1 MQSMVDDAYE
11 GFVDVIAEGRGMSE
25 NDVKK
30 LPTDVS
36 MTAARRNRTISLMSS
51 AIMKMRSKR

>member
-30 LPTDVS
+30 LLTDEF
-36 MTAARRNRTISLMSS
+36 MTAARRNRIISLMNS
-51 AIMKMRSKR
+51 ATMKMRSKR

>member
-25 NDVKK
+25 NDVKNC
-30 LPTDVS
+30 
-36 MTAARRNRTISLMSS
+36 RRTCL
-51 AIMKMRSKR
+51 

>member
-11 GFVDVIAEGRGMSE
+11 GFVDVIADGRSMSE

-30 LPTDVS
+30 LPTDAF

-51 AIMKMRSKR
+51 ATMRMRSKR